1 MGKQKDKSDKGK
13 NQTKIELRQIESKID
28 MIEAMNN
35 NFGIVSIAAQKAG
48 ISRNTHYRWLEEDPG
63 YEKDSNEA
71 LERAKDFVE
80 SKIYQAIQ
88 EGKESVL
95 IHYAKTKMRDRG
107 YGEKISISGDPD
119 APLHLNLSALTFEQ
133 LKALKESREED

>member
-1 MGKQKDKSDKGK
+1 MGKKGDKSDKGK
-13 NQTKIELRQIESKID
+13 NQGKVVLRKIEAKGK

-35 NFGIVSIAAQKAG
+35 SFGIVSIAAEKAG
-48 ISRNTHYRWLEEDPG
+48 IHRSTHYTWLEEDPD

-88 EGKESVL
+88 DGKESVL

-133 LKALKESREED
+133 LKALKESREDG